1 MASRPVIGIPAVFI
15 TAQWGFWHEHAN
27 LVADTYIAALWEAG
41 GLPLIVPPLGGAEQE
56 ALDAVLSRVDGLLLV
71 GGADLDPSEYGHHP
85 HELLE
90 ETSHVR
96 DSYELPLVRRA
107 MEWDVPILGICRG
120 LQVMNVSAGGT
131 LHQDLVHAGY
141 SDHRPAPG
149 HLDHATFHETQVE
162 SGSVLASIVGDAPIE
177 TNSHHHQGVAQVASG
192 ASISGWAT
200 SDGCVE
206 ALEWPMKR
214 FALGVQWHPEKPRM
228 HRFFSALIDAAA
240 RARAAVPLHP
250 TVQEQQ

>member
-96 DSYELPLVRRA
+96 VSYELPLVRRA
-107 MEWDVPILGICRG
+107 MERDVPILGICRG

-149 HLDHATFHETQVE
+149 HLDHATFHRPRSRAGRYWQ
-162 SGSVLASIVGDAPIE
+162 AS
-177 TNSHHHQGVAQVASG
+177 
-192 ASISGWAT
+192 WA
-200 SDGCVE
+200 
-206 ALEWPMKR
+206 
-214 FALGVQWHPEKPRM
+214 M
-228 HRFFSALIDAAA
+228 HRSRRTRTTTKGWLRSPPAPASADG
-240 RARAAVPLHP
+240 RRP
-250 TVQEQQ
+250 TDVSRPSSGR